1 MYCFVTY
8 ASAYQC
14 LHSFEREVIQRLCA
28 KLYRMLHD
36 SETWLVKKENELAL
50 QQVEV
55 EMIRWMS
62 GVKRNR

>member
-1 MYCFVTY
+1 
-8 ASAYQC
+8 
-14 LHSFEREVIQRLCA
+14 
-28 KLYRMLHD
+28 
-36 SETWLVKKENELAL
+36 VKKENELAL